1 MAIDISRR
9 KTLGVIVPIIFI
21 FVLALLF
28 GLLNPRFLSIANFY
42 NLIRQTSVL
51 MIIAIGATFVI
62 LMGSIDLSVGAIVTI
77 SGIVSAIFVPKLG
90 TGAIVVGVAIG
101 GIAGIINGT
110 IFVYGRVP
118 SFLVTLAMGP
128 ILEGVALIICKGS
141 PVVIKDMN
149 YLKIASGRLIGN
161 FPNIGIW
168 ALVIYLFFTFVS
180 FRMRYGRYVFT
191 IGAGEKAAQFSGVS
205 IKRVKITTY
214 FVSGLLSGLAGVLFS
229 ARCQSGMPRMGEP
242 FVLDSIAATVVGG
255 TALTGGS
262 GGPQRTIIGVIIM
275 GILSNG
281 MNLLNV
287 HPHVQIIIK
296 GVVTILAVAATLDRS
311 RLEFVK

>member
-1 MAIDISRR
+1 MPDKLVRR
-9 KTLGVIVPIIFI
+9 KSLGTILPLGFI
-21 FVLALLF
+21 FVLVLF
-28 GLLNPRFLSIANFY
+28 FGSINPRFLSIANLY

-51 MIIAIGATFVI
+51 MIVAIGATFVI
-62 LMGSIDLSVGAIVTI
+62 LMGSIDLSVGSIVTL
-77 SGIVSAIFVPKLG
+77 SGIVSALFVPRIG
-90 TGAIVVGVAIG
+90 IGSIFIGVVIG
-101 GIAGIINGT
+101 GLAGTINGLV
-110 IFVYGRVP
+110 FVYGRVP

-128 ILEGVALIICKGS
+128 ILEGIALIICKGS

-149 YLKIASGRLIGN
+149 FLKIASGRLVGN

-168 ALVIYLFFTFVS
+168 AILIYCFFTFIA
-180 FRMRYGRYVFT
+180 FRTRYGRYVFT
-191 IGAGEKAAQFSGVS
+191 IGAGEKASQFSGVS
-205 IKRVKITTY
+205 VKRIKIMTY
-214 FVSGLLSGLAGVLFS
+214 FVSGFLSGLAGVLFS
-229 ARCQSGMPRMGEP
+229 ARCQSGTARMGEP
-242 FVLDSIAATVVGG
+242 FILDSIAATVVGG

-262 GGPQRTIIGVIIM
+262 GGPHRTILGVIIM

>member
-1 MAIDISRR
+1 M
-9 KTLGVIVPIIFI
+9 IV
-21 FVLALLF
+21 
-28 GLLNPRFLSIANFY
+28 S
-42 NLIRQTSVL
+42 
-51 MIIAIGATFVI
+51 IGATFVI

-77 SGIVSAIFVPKLG
+77 SGIVTALFVPRMG
-90 TGAIVVGVAIG
+90 VGAVFIGIAIG
-101 GIAGIINGT
+101 GLIGTINGLV
-110 IFVYGRVP
+110 FVYGRIP

-128 ILEGVALIICKGS
+128 ILQGVALIICKGS

-149 YLKIASGRLIGN
+149 FIKIASGRSIGN

-168 ALVIYLFFTFVS
+168 AVLIYCFFNFVA
-180 FRMRYGRYVFT
+180 FRTRYGRYVFT
-191 IGAGEKAAQFSGVS
+191 IGAGELASKFSGISVKR
-205 IKRVKITTY
+205 IKVITY
-214 FVSGLLSGLAGVLFS
+214 FVSGFLSGLAGVLFS
-229 ARCQSGMPRMGEP
+229 ARSQSGTPGMGAQ
-242 FVLDSIAATVVGG
+242 FILDSIAATVVGG

-262 GGPQRTIIGVIIM
+262 GGPHRTILGVIIM

-287 HPHVQIIIK
+287 HPHVQIITK

>member
-1 MAIDISRR
+1 M
-9 KTLGVIVPIIFI
+9 IV
-21 FVLALLF
+21 
-28 GLLNPRFLSIANFY
+28 
-42 NLIRQTSVL
+42 
-51 MIIAIGATFVI
+51 AIGATFVI
-62 LMGSIDLSVGAIVTI
+62 LMGSIDLSVGSIVTL
-77 SGIVSAIFVPKLG
+77 SGIVSALFVPRIG
-90 TGAIVVGVAIG
+90 IGSIFIGVVIG
-101 GIAGIINGT
+101 GLAGTINGLV
-110 IFVYGRVP
+110 FVYGRVP

-128 ILEGVALIICKGS
+128 ILEGIALIICKGS

-149 YLKIASGRLIGN
+149 FLKIASGRLIGN

-168 ALVIYLFFTFVS
+168 AILIYCFFTFIA
-180 FRMRYGRYVFT
+180 FRTRYGRYVFT
-191 IGAGEKAAQFSGVS
+191 IGAGEKASQFSGVS
-205 IKRVKITTY
+205 VKRIKIMTY
-214 FVSGLLSGLAGVLFS
+214 FVSGFLSGLAGVLFS
-229 ARCQSGMPRMGEP
+229 ARCQSGTARMGEP
-242 FVLDSIAATVVGG
+242 FILDSIAATVVGG

-262 GGPQRTIIGVIIM
+262 GGPHRTILGVIIM

>member
-1 MAIDISRR
+1 MAAGLSRR
-9 KTLGVIVPIIFI
+9 KTLGVIIPIIFI
-21 FVLALLF
+21 FVLVVLF

-42 NLIRQTSVL
+42 NLIRQSSVL

-77 SGIVSAIFVPKLG
+77 SGIVSAMFVPTMG
-90 TGAIVVGVAIG
+90 PAAIAIGVAIG
-101 GIAGIINGT
+101 GVAGIVNGT
-110 IFVYGRVP
+110 IFVYGKVP

-141 PVVIKDMN
+141 PIVIKDMN
-149 YLKIASGRLIGN
+149 YLKIASGKLLGN

-168 ALVIYLFFTFVS
+168 AFLIYCFFTFIS
-180 FRMRYGRYVFT
+180 FRTRYGRYVFT

-214 FVSGLLSGLAGVLFS
+214 VVSGLLSGLAGVLFS
-229 ARCQSGMPRMGEP
+229 ARCQSGAPRMGEP
-242 FVLDSIAATVVGG
+242 FILDSIAATVVGG

-262 GGPQRTIIGVIIM
+262 GGPHRTIIGVIIM

-296 GVVTILAVAATLDRS
+296 GIVTILAVAATLDRS

>member
-1 MAIDISRR
+1 MLEHLSKR
-9 KTLGVIVPIIFI
+9 KTLGVVIPLVFIFI
-21 FVLALLF
+21 LVLLF
-28 GLLNPRFLSIANFY
+28 GSINPRFLSIANLY

-51 MIIAIGATFVI
+51 MIVAIGATFVI

-77 SGIVSAIFVPKLG
+77 SGIVSALFVPRLG
-90 TGAIVVGVAIG
+90 TGAIIVGVAIG
-101 GIAGIINGT
+101 GLAGTINGT
-110 IFVYGRVP
+110 VYVYGRVP

-128 ILEGVALIICKGS
+128 ILEGAALMICKGS
-141 PVVIKDMN
+141 PVVIKNMDF
-149 YLKIASGRLIGN
+149 LKIASGKLIGN

-168 ALVIYLFFTFVS
+168 ALLIYCFFTFIA
-180 FRMRYGRYVFT
+180 FRTRYGRYVFT

-205 IKRVKITTY
+205 VKRIKIMTY
-214 FVSGLLSGLAGVLFS
+214 FLSGFLSGLAGVLFS
-229 ARCQSGMPRMGEP
+229 ARCQSGTPRMGEP
-242 FVLDSIAATVVGG
+242 FILDSIAATVVGG

-262 GGPQRTIIGVIIM
+262 GGPHRTILGVIIM

-296 GVVTILAVAATLDRS
+296 GVVTILAVTATLDRS

>member
-1 MAIDISRR
+1 MVDNVSRR
-9 KTLGVIVPIIFI
+9 KSLGILIPVAFIAVLVLSFGII
-21 FVLALLF
+21 
-28 GLLNPRFLSIANFY
+28 NPRFLSIANVY

-51 MIIAIGATFVI
+51 MIVAIGATFVI
-62 LMGSIDLSVGAIVTI
+62 LMGSIDLSVGAIITI
-77 SGIVSAIFVPKLG
+77 SGIVSAVFVPKMG
-90 TGAIVVGVAIG
+90 TGAIVAGVAIG
-101 GIAGIINGT
+101 GLAGAINGLV
-110 IFVYGRVP
+110 FVYGRVP

-128 ILEGVALIICKGS
+128 ILEGLALIICKGS

-149 YLKIASGRLIGN
+149 FLKIASGKLIGN

-168 ALVIYLFFTFVS
+168 AILIYCFFTFVA
-180 FRMRYGRYVFT
+180 FRTRYGRYVFT
-191 IGAGEKAAQFSGVS
+191 IGAGEKASQFSGVS
-205 IKRVKITTY
+205 VRRIKIITF
-214 FVSGLLSGLAGVLFS
+214 FVSGFLSGLAGVLFS
-229 ARCQSGMPRMGEP
+229 ARCQSGTARMGEP
-242 FVLDSIAATVVGG
+242 FILDSIAATVVGG

-262 GGPQRTIIGVIIM
+262 GGPHRTILGVIIM

>member
-1 MAIDISRR
+1 MASRFLNR
-9 KTLGVIVPIIFI
+9 ETMGTVVPVVFI
-21 FVLALLF
+21 FVLVFLF
-28 GLLNPRFLSIANFY
+28 GSINPRFLSIANMY
-42 NLIRQTSVL
+42 NLIRQSSVL
-51 MIIAIGATFVI
+51 MIIAVGATFVI

-77 SGIVSAIFVPKLG
+77 SGIVSALFVPKLG
-90 TGAIVVGVAIG
+90 IGAIVIGVAIG
-101 GIAGIINGT
+101 GIAGTINGLV
-110 IFVYGRVP
+110 FVYGRVP

-128 ILEGVALIICKGS
+128 ILEGVSLIICKGS

-149 YLKIASGRLIGN
+149 FLKIASGKLIGN

-168 ALVIYLFFTFVS
+168 AILIYCFFTFIA
-180 FRMRYGRYVFT
+180 FRTRYGRYVFT
-191 IGAGEKAAQFSGVS
+191 IGAGEKTALFSGVS
-205 IKRVKITTY
+205 VRRIKIITY
-214 FVSGLLSGLAGVLFS
+214 SVSGILSGLAGVLFG
-229 ARCQSGMPRMGEP
+229 ARLQSGTPRMGQP
-242 FVLDSIAATVVGG
+242 FILDSIAATVVGG

-262 GGPQRTIIGVIIM
+262 GGPHRTILGVIIM

-296 GVVTILAVAATLDRS
+296 GIVTILAVAATLDRT